1 VESSQELKYVCIRWL
16 SVDPLAD
23 KYPGWSPYNY
33 CLNNPLKYVDPD
45 GKDVHIKISNKTN
58 HPVDINKIASIIK
71 SQFEQA
77 GVKDVNVYTGIW
89 GKIKYAFK
97 SLTGGKNMRTVVL
110 DSWDVSGADRGLS
123 NGKINLGGF
132 VKDNEKDLNTAVAN
146 TGSHELGHNLAELKD
161 ARDENGN
168 NVGKSNPH
176 SHIFVINC

>member
-1 VESSQELKYVCIRWL
+1 
-16 SVDPLAD
+16 
-23 KYPGWSPYNY
+23 
-33 CLNNPLKYVDPD
+33 VDPD

-168 NVGKSNPH
+168 KTDDGSLMGTKVKRGTFGNKVRGFSDPDAERLRKQLNEEEK
-176 SHIFVINC
+176 